1 MSLSSSIFNRTSLL
15 LGDDVMENIY
25 KKRVIIFGLGG
36 VGSWCAESLIRSG
49 IQELVLVDS
58 DRVCITNVN
67 RQLMATP
74 KTVGQVKVEV
84 LKKRLLEINPH
95 AKIIALQDIYEAA
108 NTEKFELDTFDYIID
123 AIDSLENK
131 MQLLYHASKTKATV
145 FSSMGA
151 ALKMDPTRI
160 KVAEFWKVSGCPL
173 GRALRDKFKRKKLF
187 PKKKIMCVY
196 SDELL
201 KNRGK
206 STSCGTDACMC
217 PKVRHERS
225 EAELQNENLVDH
237 EWCSTKAQI
246 NGTMAQATAIFGFTI
261 AGVVMQDIYQKACT
275 TSNSI

>member
-95 AKIIALQDIYEAA
+95 AQIIALQDIYEAA

-246 NGTMAQATAIFGFTI
+246 NGTMAHATAIFGFMI
-261 AGVVMQDIYQKACT
+261 AGLVMQDIYQKAT
-275 TSNSI
+275 LQQ

>member
-74 KTVGQVKVEV
+74 KTVGQVKVDV

-217 PKVRHERS
+217 PKIRHERS

-246 NGTMAQATAIFGFTI
+246 NGTMAHATAIFGFMI
-261 AGVVMQDIYQKACT
+261 AGLVMQDIYQKAT
-275 TSNSI
+275 LQQ

>member
-160 KVAEFWKVSGCPL
+160 KGAEFWKVSGCPL

-246 NGTMAQATAIFGFTI
+246 NGTMAHAVAIFGFTI
-261 AGVVMQDIYQKACT
+261 AGLVMQDIYQKACT

>member
-217 PKVRHERS
+217 PKIRHERS

-246 NGTMAQATAIFGFTI
+246 NGTMAHATAIFGFMI
-261 AGVVMQDIYQKACT
+261 AGLVMQDIYQKAT
-275 TSNSI
+275 LQQ